1 MKSEKL
7 FELLCDIDDDKILG
21 VQAEG
26 KRDNRRLRIGFAAC
40 FAALFAAVIAVTCV
54 FVFGKFGHNEV
65 IAPPPEDGTVVP
77 LLEIKKQVPKEKILY
92 WEEYKDKLRYGDGGF
107 SAEVSIARD
116 METLEKLYSPIFT
129 NDLGNRVLR
138 REQPEFTDCNNKMK
152 TDEWEH
158 ILSEFELTAGI
169 SYYDFLAGIP
179 DKWGYPER
187 SAFNGLKESGKGQFV
202 LRFEIPSDT
211 LAYTYDSTSVY
222 VSIRRD
228 KEPDFG
234 ICDYLG
240 ELYKGTEIEN
250 VINGVPITVYEMTMS
265 DSLLYFVSF
274 NRNGVFYEIET
285 KNISDVYLYELLY
298 GITLPAEKRET
309 ADYPELPVRY
319 PMDYRYESGD
329 VYKEMYLLDR
339 GIRYVD
345 FESGVSETWL
355 YDYGKGV
362 YFSEAPMAVYSGND
376 GKHVVI
382 DECECKNRK
391 DSDGADST
399 CRYESKELDYS
410 ESINGINVNFYC
422 DKSAMYEYKGKRYH
436 IYSISRDKAVS
447 LYDMRELLSLILISQ

>member
-21 VQAEG
+21 AQAEG
-26 KRDNRRLRIGFAAC
+26 NRNNRRLRIGFAAC

-77 LLEIKKQVPKEKILY
+77 LLEIKKQVPKQKILY
-92 WEEYKDKLRYGDGGF
+92 WEEYKDKLRYSDGGF
-107 SAEVSIARD
+107 SAEVSIAKD
-116 METLEKLYSPIFT
+116 VETSEKLYSPVFT
-129 NDLGNRVLR
+129 NNLGEYSIARKLPMF
-138 REQPEFTDCNNKMK
+138 EDCTDKEMK

-169 SYYDFLAGIP
+169 SYYDFLAGVP
-179 DKWGYPER
+179 DKWGYPEL
-187 SAFNGLKESGKGQFV
+187 SVFNGLKESGKGQFV

-211 LAYTYDSTSVY
+211 LAYTYDSTSVR

-234 ICDYLG
+234 LCDYLG
-240 ELYKGTEIEN
+240 ELYEGTEIEN

-265 DSLLYFVSF
+265 DSPLYFVSF

-319 PMDYRYESGD
+319 PMDYRYESGE
-329 VYKEMYLLDR
+329 VYKEMYFLDR

-355 YDYGKGV
+355 YDDCEWIK
-362 YFSEAPMAVYSGND
+362 FSEAPMTVYSGND
-376 GKHVVI
+376 RKCVVI
-382 DECECKNRK
+382 DECDCKNRK

-436 IYSISRDKAVS
+436 IYSISRAS
-447 LYDMRELLSLILISQ
+447 LYDIRELLSLILISQ